1 MFLLNYRATPHC
13 TTKVP
18 PATAL
23 FVRNIRTKL
32 SQQPSRVSRRRV
44 NKQID
49 EADAETKLKSKSY
62 ADQRRGAKQPNFK
75 VGDQVL
81 VRQQKRNKLT
91 SKFNPRPYQIIK
103 IKATMITARRGEHQV
118 TRNCSHFKLFTGN
131 SNTELSVSDNESDV
145 SVEDNA
151 VGQPS
156 IEVGQGRG
164 EPRREIEE
172 PVVEHR
178 DGQQKPPF
186 TLSRR
191 TEHQIDKQNNLIF
204 CSNYLT

>member
-1 MFLLNYRATPHC
+1 
-13 TTKVP
+13 
-18 PATAL
+18 
-23 FVRNIRTKL
+23 
-32 SQQPSRVSRRRV
+32 
-44 NKQID
+44 
-49 EADAETKLKSKSY
+49 
-62 ADQRRGAKQPNFK
+62 
-75 VGDQVL
+75 
-81 VRQQKRNKLT
+81 
-91 SKFNPRPYQIIK
+91 
-103 IKATMITARRGEHQV
+103 MITARRGEHQV

-151 VGQPS
+151 VGQPN

-164 EPRREIEE
+164 E

>member
-1 MFLLNYRATPHC
+1 M
-13 TTKVP
+13 
-18 PATAL
+18 
-23 FVRNIRTKL
+23 
-32 SQQPSRVSRRRV
+32 RRV
-44 NKQID
+44 NKEIN
-49 EADAETKLKSKSY
+49 EADAETKSKSKSY

-118 TRNCSHFKLFTGN
+118 TRNCSRFKLFTGN
-131 SNTELSVSDNESDV
+131 SNTELSESDNESDV

-151 VGQPS
+151 VGQPN

-164 EPRREIEE
+164 ELRREIEE

-178 DGQQKPPF
+178 DGQ
-186 TLSRR
+186 RR
-191 TEHQIDKQNNLIF
+191 YPQRRRNHPLLYRDEQNIR
-204 CSNYLT
+204 